1 MSFPPIASLSQL
13 DILSILFSG
22 TNEVYTNLFDL
33 NPLAPTYSIK
43 PKRRVAYI
51 DVKGLDVLGKDH
63 PDRGSDAE
71 KCVWKGKFLPGYYL
85 SRHGAANL
93 PSIDLTQQP
102 DIVVK
107 FARGLGARERLL
119 KEFDIYDNQLK
130 NFQGIVVP
138 KCYGIYGSAQKRPG
152 NVLTC
157 LVLQQLP
164 HVEVPDDENHKFR
177 YVHPVFPLILSV
189 FLL

>member
-13 DILSILFSG
+13 DILSILFSD

-85 SRHGAANL
+85 RRHGAANL

-102 DIVVK
+102 NIVVK

-119 KEFDIYDNQLK
+119 KEFDVYENKLRKLQTR
-130 NFQGIVVP
+130 VVP
-138 KCYGIYGSAQKRPG
+138 RCYGIFGTVKPRAGPIG
-152 NVLTC
+152 HMLTC
-157 LVLQQLP
+157 LVLQQL
-164 HVEVPDDENHKFR
+164 HCVEVPDNERHKFK
-177 YVHPVFPLILSV
+177 YVYLFFLS
-189 FLL
+189 